1 MAILSG
7 CSGAAFAAVP
17 ILIVEAAPRDRT
29 SEATG
34 LAQIV
39 RKVTMAIGS
48 QIVGLG
54 FLLALLLPRGP
65 GGLGKAPGG
74 SDVRSA
80 AVAST

>member
-1 MAILSG
+1 VAG
-7 CSGAAFAAVP
+7 TTC
-17 ILIVEAAPRDRT
+17 
-29 SEATG
+29 
-34 LAQIV
+34 
-39 RKVTMAIGS
+39 
-48 QIVGLG
+48 LG